1 MKLTEVVS
9 FRQIKDGD
17 TLLVESNQFGIE
29 LFKNIKIKITV
40 NDGREIILR
49 KKGNVY
55 FNFDM
60 YMKAESHVNEF
71 YKVEC

>member
-29 LFKNIKIKITV
+29 LFKNIKIK
-40 NDGREIILR
+40 LR
-49 KKGNVY
+49 
-55 FNFDM
+55 
-60 YMKAESHVNEF
+60 
-71 YKVEC
+71 